1 MFKQYPIID
10 AACTE
15 HCFMFIII
23 IYLFII
29 VVCMY
34 PFHNLVTNVFNLT

>member
-23 IYLFII
+23 IYFFII

-34 PFHNLVTNVFNLT
+34 NLVTNVFSLT

>member
-1 MFKQYPIID
+1 MFKQYQIID

-23 IYLFII
+23 IY
-29 VVCMY
+29 
-34 PFHNLVTNVFNLT
+34 